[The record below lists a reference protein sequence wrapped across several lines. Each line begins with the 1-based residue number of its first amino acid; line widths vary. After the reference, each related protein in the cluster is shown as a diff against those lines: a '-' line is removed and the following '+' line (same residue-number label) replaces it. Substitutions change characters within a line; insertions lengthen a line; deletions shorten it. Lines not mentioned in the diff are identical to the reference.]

1 VPRVEAPTPLSSNE
15 RALAISVLIV
25 GGLVVLFSITTVA
38 SSAYTLATGKVFGSD
53 VSKTFTKLGPRDE
66 RMDELMDRQLEA
78 QAAVQRKWAPSL
90 LGAEGAYLVAVI
102 GAIVCAI
109 FALTRGTSRK
119 ALGQLALAASAV
131 RIAVGVV
138 TFLMTNELMRGM
150 TGSIMAA
157 MPSKSAEQAENAQ
170 RMMGG
175 AMAGISAF
183 SAGCMTLVM
192 CGYFAVVGYVF
203 LAQKK
208 VP

>member
-1 VPRVEAPTPLSSNE
+1 MPRVDAPTPLSSNE
-15 RALAISVLIV
+15 RALAISVLVV

-38 SSAYTLATGKVFGSD
+38 SSAYTLATGKVFGGD
-53 VSKTFTKLGPRDE
+53 VSKSFTKLGPRDP
-66 RMDELMDRQLEA
+66 RMEEVMDQQLEA
-78 QAAVQRKWAPSL
+78 QAAVQRKWAPAL
-90 LGAEGAYLVAVI
+90 LGAEGTYVIAVI

-109 FALTRGTSRK
+109 LALTRGTARK
-119 ALGQLALAASAV
+119 QLGQLALGASAV
-131 RIAVGVV
+131 RVAVGVV

-150 TGSIMAA
+150 TSSIMAA
-157 MPSKSAEQAENAQ
+157 IPSKSAEQAESAQ

-203 LAQKK
+203 LARKK
-208 VP
+208 AT

>member
-1 VPRVEAPTPLSSNE
+1 MPRVEAPAPLSSNE

-38 SSAYTLATGKVFGSD
+38 SSAYTLATGKVFGGD

-66 RMDELMDRQLEA
+66 RMEEMMDRQLEA
-78 QAAVQRKWAPSL
+78 QAAVQRKWAPAIV
-90 LGAEGAYLVAVI
+90 GAEGAYMIAVA

-109 FALTRGTSRK
+109 LALARGAARK
-119 ALGQLALAASAV
+119 QLGQLALAASAV
-131 RIAVGVV
+131 RVAVGVV

-150 TGSIMAA
+150 SSSIMSA
-157 MPSKSAEQAENAQ
+157 MPSKSVEQAENAQ
-170 RMMGG
+170 RLMGG

-183 SAGCMTLVM
+183 SSGCITLVM

-208 VP
+208 AP